1 MHCDEDV
8 EFVLQLL
15 DRLRR
20 GPGLAGHHS
29 HTGAYLRARVVQT
42 GSRALAGEYFAAAF
56 ALKPRCWSGPALG
69 GIGAAPAEEPEVLAG
84 AKLALWVRAIFR
96 VGVHGGI
103 LANFSRPV

>member
-1 MHCDEDV
+1 MV
-8 EFVLQLL
+8 
-15 DRLRR
+15 
-20 GPGLAGHHS
+20 A
-29 HTGAYLRARVVQT
+29 A

-69 GIGAAPAEEPEVLAG
+69 GIGAAPAEEPDVLAG